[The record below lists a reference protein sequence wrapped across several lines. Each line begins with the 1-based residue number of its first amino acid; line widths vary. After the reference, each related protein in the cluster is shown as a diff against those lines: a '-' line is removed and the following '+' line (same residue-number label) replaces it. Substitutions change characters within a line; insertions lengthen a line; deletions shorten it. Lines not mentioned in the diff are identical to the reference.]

1 MAKIVSVNHKTYGK
15 TELNVE
21 RVIAVVPEKNM
32 LLFEDVCW
40 VLIEEDFD
48 KVYEAWKD
56 L

>member
-1 MAKIVSVNHKTYGK
+1 MAKIVSVNHTRYGK

-32 LLFEDVCW
+32 LLFEDVYW
-40 VLIEEDFD
+40 VLSEEDFD
-48 KVYEAWKD
+48 KVYEEWKE